1 MTNQP
6 APGPVGGRV
15 TVKLPAD
22 LQTTYSNFAVIT
34 HSASE
39 IVIDLAQ
46 VMPQVPEARVQA
58 RILMTPLNAK
68 LFLRALGDN
77 LGRYEAQF
85 GTIATPEG
93 STLADTLFRPSPEP
107 GPEK

>member
-1 MTNQP
+1 MTSQP
-6 APGPVGGRV
+6 TQGPAGGRV

-22 LQTTYSNFAVIT
+22 LQPIYSNFAVIT

-46 VMPQVPEARVQA
+46 IMPQVSDARVQA
-58 RILMTPLNAK
+58 RIVMTPLNAK

-77 LGRYEAQF
+77 LGRFEGQF
-85 GTIATPEG
+85 GAIPTPEG
-93 STLADTLFRPSPEP
+93 PGLASQLFRPPTDA
-107 GPEK
+107 GPEE

>member
-1 MTNQP
+1 MTNHP

-68 LFLRALGDN
+68 LFA
-77 LGRYEAQF
+77 
-85 GTIATPEG
+85 
-93 STLADTLFRPSPEP
+93 RP
-107 GPEK
+107 G

>member
-1 MTNQP
+1 MGNEP
-6 APGPVGGRV
+6 AHGVAPGRV
-15 TVKLPAD
+15 TVKLPPN
-22 LQTTYSNFAVIT
+22 LETTYSNFAVIT

-58 RILMTPLNAK
+58 RVVMTPLNAK

-93 STLADTLFRPSPEP
+93 ASLADTLFRPPTEP